1 MNTTIFNN
9 SKYTRWYY
17 AIIEKRRV
25 LNAADPGEN
34 HHIIPRSLGGSDDP
48 SNLVRLTY
56 HDHAWCH
63 WLLTKMTSGPDLA
76 KMRYAFN
83 MMNVGGDHMG
93 RVLDHKI
100 VRAYAKN
107 REELLK
113 LHSEF
118 MKGKEPWNKGKKL
131 EGEQYKGG
139 RKNKGK
145 KHSEETI
152 EKRIASMKLNGN
164 DKRTQQTKKKMSEW
178 QRGVPKGPQSEE
190 HKLAISEG
198 SKGHKKSKEFAD
210 KCSSRMKKE
219 FVINNPNKNPKLKK
233 QCPYCDGIF
242 GPTNYSR
249 WHGDN
254 CKKK

>member
-1 MNTTIFNN
+1 MKHIFNE

-25 LNAADPGEN
+25 DESHVQSEV
-34 HHIIPRSLGGSDDP
+34 HHIIPRSLGGSDEP
-48 SNLVRLTY
+48 NNLVRLSY

-63 WLLTKMTSGPDLA
+63 WLLTKMTSGNDLA

-83 MMNVGGDHMG
+83 MMNVGGEHMG
-93 RVLDHKI
+93 RVLDSKI
-100 VRAYAKN
+100 VRAYTKN
-107 REELLK
+107 REELIK

-118 MKGKEPWNKGKKL
+118 MRGREPWNKGKKL

-145 KHSEETI
+145 KHSLEAI
-152 EKRIASMKLNGN
+152 EKRVNSMKLNGN
-164 DKRTQQTKKKMSEW
+164 DKRSAETKKKMSDR
-178 QRGVPKGPQSEE
+178 QKGVTKGPQTDE
-190 HKLAISEG
+190 HKLAISAG
-198 SKGHKKSKEFAD
+198 SKGHKKSKEFAESCAD
-210 KCSSRMKKE
+210 RMRENFKA
-219 FVINNPNKNPKLKK
+219 NNPNKNPELKK
-233 QCPYCDGIF
+233 TCSHCNGLF
-242 GPTNYSR
+242 GPSNYSR